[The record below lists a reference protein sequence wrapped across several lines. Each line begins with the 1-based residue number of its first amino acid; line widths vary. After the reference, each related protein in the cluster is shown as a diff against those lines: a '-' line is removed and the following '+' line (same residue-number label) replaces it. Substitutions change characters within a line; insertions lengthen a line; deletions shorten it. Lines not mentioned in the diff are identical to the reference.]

1 MRSSKLF
8 EELPVVPAAPVFA
21 KSSQRRNDM
30 NTAAGRASR
39 DDQTDGRAL
48 SSEPGSGR
56 AWWFLGTL
64 AELRNPSGAPRTP
77 TVIELT
83 IPSGGSPPLHIHKNL
98 DDSFL
103 LLDGEILVKCGDRR
117 IVARPGSYVVLPA
130 GIEHT
135 FRVTSPNP
143 ARLLLVHAA
152 DDFLDFI
159 EAVGTPTQD
168 LRVPPP
174 GAYDLSREA
183 LIRIG
188 TEHDLSIV
196 GPPLAASDL

>member
-1 MRSSKLF
+1 
-8 EELPVVPAAPVFA
+8 
-21 KSSQRRNDM
+21 M
-30 NTAAGRASR
+30 NTPAGRASGDTQAAGRA
-39 DDQTDGRAL
+39 L
-48 SSEPGSGR
+48 STEPGAGR

-64 AELRNPSGAPRTP
+64 AVLRNPNGAPRTP

-103 LLDGEILVKCGDRR
+103 LLDGEIVVCCGDRR
-117 IVARPGSYVVLPA
+117 ILAQPGSYVVLPA

-135 FRVTSPNP
+135 FRVSSAVP
-143 ARLLLVHAA
+143 ARMLLVHAA

-159 EAVGTPTQD
+159 EAVGTPTQE
-168 LRVPPP
+168 LRLPPV
-174 GAYDLSREA
+174 GQYDLSREA

-188 TEHDLSIV
+188 AEHDLSII
-196 GPPLAASDL
+196 GPPLEQSETSAVASG

>member
-1 MRSSKLF
+1 
-8 EELPVVPAAPVFA
+8 
-21 KSSQRRNDM
+21 M
-30 NTAAGRASR
+30 NTTPAGRPSR
-39 DDQTDGRAL
+39 DTQADGRSL
-48 SSEPGSGR
+48 STEPGTGR

-64 AELRNPSGAPRTP
+64 AVLRNPRGAPRTP

-83 IPSGGSPPLHIHKNL
+83 IPSGGSPPLHIHKSL

-103 LLDGEILVKCGDRR
+103 LLDGELLIQCGDQRM
-117 IVARPGSYVVLPA
+117 VARPGSYVVLPA

-135 FRVTSPNP
+135 FRVSSTVP
-143 ARLLLVHAA
+143 ARMLLVHAT

-168 LRVPPP
+168 FRVPPA
-174 GAYDLSREA
+174 GEYDLSREA

-188 TEHDLSIV
+188 AEHDLSIV
-196 GPPLAASDL
+196 GPPLAASEAADLPGKSNGCEKTDSRSSL

>member
-1 MRSSKLF
+1 
-8 EELPVVPAAPVFA
+8 
-21 KSSQRRNDM
+21 M
-30 NTAAGRASR
+30 NTPAVRAIRETRAAGR
-39 DDQTDGRAL
+39 DL

-64 AELRNPSGAPRTP
+64 AVLRNPSGAPRTP

-103 LLDGEILVKCGDRR
+103 LLDGEVVVRCGDRR
-117 IVARPGSYVVLPA
+117 IIAHAGSYVVLPA

-135 FRVTSPNP
+135 FRVTSAVP
-143 ARLLLVHAA
+143 ARMLLVLAA
-152 DDFLDFI
+152 HDFLNFI

-168 LRVPPP
+168 LRLPPA
-174 GAYDLSREA
+174 GEYDLSREA

-188 TEHDLSIV
+188 AEHDLSIV
-196 GPPLAASDL
+196 GPPLEAGEASDLLGRKNGCEE

>member
-1 MRSSKLF
+1 
-8 EELPVVPAAPVFA
+8 
-21 KSSQRRNDM
+21 M
-30 NTAAGRASR
+30 NIPAGRATR
-39 DDQTDGRAL
+39 DIQTAGHTLATG
-48 SSEPGSGR
+48 PGTGR

-64 AELRNPSGAPRTP
+64 AVLRNPSGAPRTP

-103 LLDGEILVKCGDRR
+103 LLDGELLVRCGDQR
-117 IVARPGSYVVLPA
+117 IVAHPGSYVVLPA

-135 FRVTSPNP
+135 FRVTSAVP
-143 ARLLLVHAA
+143 ARMLLVHAA
-152 DDFLDFI
+152 DDFLGFI

-168 LRVPPP
+168 LRLPPA
-174 GAYDLSREA
+174 GEHDLDRQA

-188 TEHDLSIV
+188 AEHDLSII
-196 GPPLAASDL
+196 GPPLGASEV

>member
-1 MRSSKLF
+1 
-8 EELPVVPAAPVFA
+8 
-21 KSSQRRNDM
+21 M
-30 NTAAGRASR
+30 NTPAGPTSR
-39 DDQTDGRAL
+39 DDQTPGRAL
-48 SSEPGSGR
+48 STEPGTGR

-64 AELRNPSGAPRTP
+64 AVLRNPDGAPRTP

-103 LLDGEILVKCGDRR
+103 LLDGEILVRCGDRR
-117 IVARPGSYVVLPA
+117 IVAHPGSYVVLPA

-135 FRVTSPNP
+135 FRVTSTTP
-143 ARLLLVHAA
+143 ARMLLVHAA

-168 LRVPPP
+168 LRVPPA
-174 GAYDLSREA
+174 GEYDLNREA

-188 TEHDLSIV
+188 AEHDLSIV
-196 GPPLAASDL
+196 GPPLVSDL